1 MDFANY
7 REDIYSASLFY
18 YPLINKKLPV
28 TNFTV
33 VMADKVDGDVLRHA
47 AAKTIQR
54 FPYLSLE
61 LKKDEKD
68 MHLVYNPRPLTVLH
82 TDKQITLCA
91 EETNYHVQA
100 VTYTENE
107 IHVHALHGLVDGRG
121 AMPFRATLLYY
132 YCKEKYDENLE
143 PPEIV
148 RLVDTPIDEEE
159 FAEPFL
165 LYKQKNSSLK
175 NISPSQTQSEQKTD
189 TPNTKPDLYSILDD
203 NKFATTDLHNNV
215 LKVDESKFIQ
225 FCKSIGGTPNSVTS
239 VLIAKAIDKYKTAKN
254 KTIGVQFLCD
264 LRKTLGVEKT
274 HLSSVVAPLLYYTD
288 EIKNMTLPEQ
298 CAEFRKQIKEKS
310 TPETLAETAIKPM
323 LMLFDTFKSFNTF
336 SEKHALAKNI
346 APSGIGIS
354 YSGKSAWGSI
364 EKYIEAIY
372 VSSGD
377 GSTGPDI
384 LVEINAV
391 AGYFFFNFMQ
401 HITDNKYFNSFC
413 DELKSCDMEFE
424 IIRQEK
430 ANIADVGL

>member
-1 MDFANY
+1 MDFTNY
-7 REDIYSASLFY
+7 HEEIYSASLFY
-18 YPLINKKLPV
+18 YPLINKKLPA

-33 VMADKVDGDVLRHA
+33 VMADKIDEEVLRHA
-47 AAKTIQR
+47 ADKTIQR

-68 MHLVYNPRPLTVLH
+68 MHLVYNPRPLVVLH
-82 TDKQITLCA
+82 TAGQITLCA
-91 EETNYHVQA
+91 PETNYHVQA

-107 IHVHALHGLVDGRG
+107 IHIHALHGLVDGRG

-148 RLVDTPIDEEE
+148 RLLETPIEEEE

-165 LYKQKNSSLK
+165 LYKQKN
-175 NISPSQTQSEQKTD
+175 PSQTPSAQK
-189 TPNTKPDLYSILDD
+189 PNMPNVQTDLYSILDD
-203 NKFATTDLHNNV
+203 NKFTKTDFHNYV
-215 LKVDESKFIQ
+215 LKINERQFMD
-225 FCKSIGGTPNSVTS
+225 FCKKNGGTPNSVTS
-239 VLIAKAIDKYKTAKN
+239 VLIAKAIDKYKTTKN
-254 KTIGVQFLCD
+254 KTIGVHFVCD

-274 HLSSVVAPLLYYTD
+274 HLTSVVAPFLYYTD

-310 TPETLAETAIKPM
+310 TPEALVETAIKPM
-323 LMLFDTFKSFNTF
+323 LMLFDTLKSFNTF
-336 SEKHALAKNI
+336 AEKYAVAKNF
-346 APSGIGIS
+346 ATTGIEIS

-372 VSSGD
+372 VSPGSG
-377 GSTGPDI
+377 SASLDI
-384 LVEINAV
+384 LIEINAV
-391 AGYFFFNFMQ
+391 ADYFFFNFLQ
-401 HITDNKYFNSFC
+401 YITDDKYFKSFC
-413 DELKSCDMEFE
+413 DELKSCGMDFE

-430 ANIADVGL
+430 VNIANVGL